1 MVTVAVAVVVLVVI
15 VAVGVGVVEVA
26 VGREALVLGPM
37 VCLGALRVLPCRQG
51 VVCLCACVLLC

>member
-15 VAVGVGVVEVA
+15 VGVGVVEVA
-26 VGREALVLGPM
+26 VGRVALVLGPM